1 MADRLS
7 AGLGRRARRA
17 AGARHRG
24 RCDLRLGWWPDLGG
38 TAAQARCPGRAGA
51 SACHRRRRSRHAD
64 TGVRAGA
71 AQRRCVSS
79 AAKRPRR
86 IGRARPPQLRSEEH
100 PQSRPDDTGIRA
112 MKTEFA
118 LAPLANTDIAEAD
131 KILRACVHCGFCTA
145 TCPTY
150 VLLGD
155 ELDSPRGR
163 IYLIK
168 EMLEK
173 DRPPTQEVVKHID
186 RCLSCLACMTTCPS
200 GVNYM
205 HLVDQARVRI
215 EKDYTR
221 PLTERL
227 MRVAL
232 ARVLPR
238 PGLFRLSMI
247 LARLGRPLTAL
258 LPTSKAASA
267 SPAVL
272 RRIKAWLALAPRT
285 LPAPGPAGGSV
296 FPALGTRRGRVALLQ
311 GCAQQ
316 VLAPRINQAAINLL
330 TRHGIEVVLV
340 KDEQCCGALTH
351 HLGRDGDALARA
363 RANISAWL
371 GEADRNG
378 LDAILV
384 TTSGC
389 GTVIKDYGFMLRED
403 RDFAAAAAKIS
414 ALAKDITEYLGGIDL
429 RRQQQHSDI
438 VIAYHS
444 ACSLQHGQKIT
455 QLPKE
460 LLSKSG
466 FVVKD
471 VPESHLCC
479 GSAGTYNILQP
490 DIASRLRDRKVAN
503 IAMVKPDMIAAGNIG
518 CMVQIAGGTSVP
530 VVHTIELLDWATGG
544 PRPGLN

>member
-1 MADRLS
+1 
-7 AGLGRRARRA
+7 
-17 AGARHRG
+17 
-24 RCDLRLGWWPDLGG
+24 
-38 TAAQARCPGRAGA
+38 
-51 SACHRRRRSRHAD
+51 
-64 TGVRAGA
+64 
-71 AQRRCVSS
+71 
-79 AAKRPRR
+79 
-86 IGRARPPQLRSEEH
+86 
-100 PQSRPDDTGIRA
+100 
-112 MKTEFA
+112 MKTEFT
-118 LAPLANTDIAEAD
+118 LEQLANPDIAEAD

-173 DRPPTQEVVKHID
+173 DKPPTQEVVKHID

-205 HLVDQARVRI
+205 HLVDQARVKI
-215 EKDYTR
+215 EKGYSR
-221 PLTERL
+221 PLTERVL
-227 MRVAL
+227 RAVL
-232 ARVLPR
+232 AWVLPR
-238 PGLFRLSMI
+238 PSLFRASMI
-247 LARLGRPLTAL
+247 LARLGRPLAAL
-258 LPTSKAASA
+258 LPAPKAN
-267 SPAVL
+267 PVTPNLL
-272 RRIKAWLALAPRT
+272 RRIKAMLALAPRG
-285 LPAPGPAGGSV
+285 LPARGPAGGSV
-296 FPALGTRRGRVALLQ
+296 FRPVGPKRGRVALLQ

-316 VLAPRINQAAINLL
+316 VLAPRINQAAISLL

-351 HLGRDGDALARA
+351 HLGRDGDALGRA
-363 RANISAWL
+363 RANITAWL
-371 GEADRNG
+371 EEAGRNG
-378 LDAILV
+378 LDAIVV

-403 RDFAAAAAKIS
+403 RDFAGPAAKIS
-414 ALAKDITEYLGGIDL
+414 ALAKDISEYVDSLDL
-429 RRQQQHSDI
+429 PVPQRQSEL

-460 LLSKSG
+460 LLSKNG

-490 DIASRLRDRKVAN
+490 ELAGRLRDRKIAN
-503 IAMVKPDMIAAGNIG
+503 IASVKPDMIAAGNIG
-518 CMVQIAGGTSVP
+518 CMVQIGSVLKVDGTSVP

>member
-1 MADRLS
+1 
-7 AGLGRRARRA
+7 
-17 AGARHRG
+17 
-24 RCDLRLGWWPDLGG
+24 
-38 TAAQARCPGRAGA
+38 
-51 SACHRRRRSRHAD
+51 
-64 TGVRAGA
+64 
-71 AQRRCVSS
+71 
-79 AAKRPRR
+79 
-86 IGRARPPQLRSEEH
+86 
-100 PQSRPDDTGIRA
+100 
-112 MKTEFA
+112 MKTEFS
-118 LAPLANTDIAEAD
+118 LAQLADPDIKEAD

-173 DRPPTQEVVKHID
+173 DQTPTEAVVKHID

-200 GVNYM
+200 GVHYM

-215 EKDYTR
+215 ERDYRR

-227 MRVAL
+227 LRSLL
-232 ARVLPR
+232 ARVLPD
-238 PGLFRLSMI
+238 PTWFRWSLR
-247 LARLGRPLTAL
+247 LARLARPVAWL
-258 LPTSKAASA
+258 LPTPKASA
-267 SPAVL
+267 TPGLL
-272 RRIKAWLALAPRT
+272 RRVMAMLAMAPGR
-285 LPAPGPAGGSV
+285 LPQPGPAGGTV
-296 FPALGTRRGRVALLQ
+296 FAAIGERRGRVALLQ

-316 VLAPRINQAAINLL
+316 VLAPRINQAAINVL

-351 HLGRDGDALARA
+351 HLGRDDDALGRA
-363 RANISAWL
+363 RANIAAWSA
-371 GEADRNG
+371 EAARG
-378 LDAILV
+378 SLDAILV

-389 GTVIKDYGFMLRED
+389 GTVIKDYGYMLRED
-403 RDFAAAAAKIS
+403 RDFAGPAARVS
-414 ALAKDITEYLGGIDL
+414 ALAKDITEYLAGL
-429 RRQQQHSDI
+429 ELKPPQRQHGDI
-438 VIAYHS
+438 VVAYHS

-455 QLPKE
+455 TVPKE

-479 GSAGTYNILQP
+479 GSAGTYNLLQP
-490 DIASRLRDRKVAN
+490 DIATRLRDRKVAN
-503 IAMVKPDMIAAGNIG
+503 IASVKPDMIAAGNIG
-518 CMVQIAGGTSVP
+518 CMMQIAGGTSVP

-544 PRPGLN
+544 PRPGPD

>member
-1 MADRLS
+1 
-7 AGLGRRARRA
+7 
-17 AGARHRG
+17 
-24 RCDLRLGWWPDLGG
+24 
-38 TAAQARCPGRAGA
+38 
-51 SACHRRRRSRHAD
+51 
-64 TGVRAGA
+64 
-71 AQRRCVSS
+71 
-79 AAKRPRR
+79 
-86 IGRARPPQLRSEEH
+86 
-100 PQSRPDDTGIRA
+100 
-112 MKTEFA
+112 MKTEFS
-118 LAPLANTDIAEAD
+118 LAQLADPDIREAD

-173 DRPPTQEVVKHID
+173 DRPPTAEVVKHID

-215 EKDYTR
+215 EKEYVR
-221 PLTERL
+221 PPAER
-227 MRVAL
+227 AL
-232 ARVLPR
+232 RAVLAWVLPR
-238 PGLFRLSMI
+238 PGLFRWSMM
-247 LARLGRPLTAL
+247 LARIGRPLAAL
-258 LPTSKAASA
+258 LPVPKAAATPTLSG
-267 SPAVL
+267 
-272 RRIKAWLALAPRT
+272 RIRAMLALAPGR
-285 LPAPGPAGGSV
+285 LPPPGPAGGSV
-296 FPALGTRRGRVALLQ
+296 FAAIGERRGRVALLQ

-351 HLGRDGDALARA
+351 HLGHDGDALARA
-363 RANISAWL
+363 RANTTVWL
-371 GEADRNG
+371 AEAERDG

-403 RDFAAAAAKIS
+403 PDFAGPAAKIS
-414 ALAKDITEYLGGIDL
+414 RLTRDITEYLGGIDL
-429 RRQQQHSDI
+429 QPPQQQHSDI
-438 VIAYHS
+438 TIAYHS
-444 ACSLQHGQKIT
+444 ACSLQHGQKISE
-455 QLPKE
+455 LPKE

-490 DIASRLRDRKVAN
+490 DIANRLRDRKVAN